1 MNFGLSKEIYG
12 GTPWMMDPVSFNY
25 MSSMLKNFRNGVS
38 LDVPDIK
45 YNSFEVLDVA
55 NADKIVTR
63 PFGNEWMP
71 GELENN
77 KDFRA
82 VVVLNLNG
90 PITKN
95 GGASSVG
102 MQTVSEVMLK
112 ASQDKRVVGFVL
124 KTDSG
129 GGASSAVELMI
140 DTINEVKLSKPV
152 YSVITK
158 GGMAAS
164 AAYGIISA
172 STKIFSESN
181 QNIVGSIGT
190 MIEFEGVAANTEIDG
205 VKFIRLYATKSTE
218 KNKAFEE
225 ALNND
230 NYKLLV
236 SELLDPINENFI
248 AMVES
253 NRPQLKGTNF
263 DNGHTVFSKD
273 AIGTFIDGIASFN
286 EVVQM
291 VLEDSKNYNSSS
303 NLSLINS
310 QKKMTKEELKQ
321 SHPELYSSVVSEGAH
336 AERERVASWMVYA
349 NTDLEAVTQGIK
361 GGSEISASQREEFM
375 VKMNSAAMLK
385 NLQSDSAPAIVVN
398 EATVVSPDAP
408 VVDAPVENEYMKFV
422 KKS

>member
-1 MNFGLSKEIYG
+1 MNFGLAKEMYG
-12 GTPWMMDPVSFNY
+12 GTPWMVDPISFNY
-25 MSSMLKNFRNGVS
+25 MSSMLKNFRNGIS
-38 LDVPDIK
+38 LEIPDIK

-63 PFGNEWMP
+63 PFGNEWIP

-77 KDFRA
+77 DDFRA

-90 PITKN
+90 PITLS

-102 MQTVSEVMLK
+102 METIASVMLK
-112 ASQDKRVVGFVL
+112 ASQDKRVVGFAL
-124 KTDSG
+124 KTNSG
-129 GGASSAVELMI
+129 GGSSSAVEIMV
-140 DTINEVKLSKPV
+140 DTINEIKQTKPV
-152 YSVITK
+152 YAIISK

-172 STKIFSESN
+172 ATKIYSESK

-190 MIEFEGVAANTEIDG
+190 MIEFEGVEANTEIDG
-205 VKFIRLYATKSTE
+205 VKYIRLYASKSTQ

-230 NYKLLV
+230 NYELLV
-236 SELLDPINENFI
+236 NELLDPINENFI

-291 VLEDSKNYNSSS
+291 VLEDSKNNSSS

-321 SHPELYSSVVSEGAH
+321 SHPEVYSSVVSEGAN

-361 GGSEISASQREEFM
+361 GGAEISASQREEFM
-375 VKMNSAAMLK
+375 VKMNSAEMIK
-385 NLQSDSAPAIVVN
+385 KLQSDSHGAV
-398 EATVVSPDAP
+398 VVSEAP
-408 VVDAPVENEYMKFV
+408 INEGGNPKNEELENAFGFKL
-422 KKS
+422 

>member
-38 LDVPDIK
+38 LDIPDVK

-55 NADKIVTR
+55 NVDKIVTR
-63 PFGNEWMP
+63 PFGNEWTP

-77 KDFRA
+77 DDFRA

-112 ASQDKRVVGFVL
+112 SSKDNRVVGFIL

-140 DTINEVKLSKPV
+140 DTINEVKKTKPV

-190 MIEFEGVAANTEIDG
+190 MIEFEGVAANSEIDG

-248 AMVES
+248 SMVES
-253 NRPQLKGTNF
+253 NRPQLKGTTF

-273 AIGTFIDGIASFN
+273 AIGTFIDGIASFD

-291 VLEDSKNYNSSS
+291 VLEDSKNNSSS

-321 SHPELYSSVVSEGAH
+321 SHPEVYSSVVSEGAN

-349 NTDLEAVTQGIK
+349 STDIEAVTQGIK
-361 GGSEISASQREEFM
+361 GGAEISSSQREEFM
-375 VKMNSAAMLK
+375 VKMNSNKMIADLK
-385 NLQSDSAPAIVVN
+385 ADSKGAV
-398 EATVVSPDAP
+398 VVSEAHVTDVKEDAKLKE
-408 VVDAPVENEYMKFV
+408 AEAAFNFKL
-422 KKS
+422 